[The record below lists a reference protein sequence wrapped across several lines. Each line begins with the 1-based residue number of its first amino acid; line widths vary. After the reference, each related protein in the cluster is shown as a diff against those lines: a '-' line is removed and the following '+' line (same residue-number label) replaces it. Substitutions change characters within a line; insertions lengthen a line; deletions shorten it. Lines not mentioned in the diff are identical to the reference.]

1 MDFGDLTVH
10 IAVQGQGLPEC
21 QKIRGKE
28 KAMIEVTNVDHLGIR
43 VTNETGSIAFYEQLG
58 FKVERRAD
66 GDTVT
71 ILRNSHGIELNLVY
85 NGVDSTGGKNI
96 LMDVPEKHM
105 GYTHMALNVGSIS
118 KALYALREQNIAISQ
133 GPVSFGR
140 SDAASV
146 FIRDP
151 DRNVIELRGN
161 ITPGEQIEGLERYD
175 PDA

>member
-1 MDFGDLTVH
+1 MDL
-10 IAVQGQGLPEC
+10 
-21 QKIRGKE
+21 
-28 KAMIEVTNVDHLGIR
+28 
-43 VTNETGSIAFYEQLG
+43 
-58 FKVERRAD
+58 
-66 GDTVT
+66 
-71 ILRNSHGIELNLVY
+71 
-85 NGVDSTGGKNI
+85 TGGKNI
-96 LMDVPEKHM
+96 LMDVPEKHT

-118 KALYALREQNIAISQ
+118 KALYALKEQNIAISQ

-161 ITPGEQIEGLERYD
+161 IAPGEQIEGLERYD